1 MTRALKE
8 TTSYINACIE
18 DMNGSIEHAKKIT
31 DYDKQWS
38 RQWALGRI
46 NDEYKQAFGAL
57 QLAYIYLEE
66 IEEEDRNA
74 LGDKLREA
82 TNAAEKRVWEEIK

>member
-8 TTSYINACIE
+8 TTAYVNSCIE
-18 DMNGSIEHAKKIT
+18 SMNGFIEHAKKIT
-31 DYDKQWS
+31 DYDRRWS
-38 RQWALGRI
+38 REWALGRI

-57 QLAYIYLEE
+57 QLAFIYLGE
-66 IEEEDRNA
+66 IEQEDRDA

-82 TNAAEKRVWEEIK
+82 KNKAENRVWEEI

>member
-8 TTSYINACIE
+8 TTAYVNCCIE
-18 DMNGSIEHAKKIT
+18 DMNGSIEWAKKMA
-31 DYDKQWS
+31 DHDKKWN
-38 RQWALGRI
+38 REWALGRI
-46 NDEYKQAFGAL
+46 RESYRQAYGAL

-74 LGDKLREA
+74 LGNKLREA
-82 TNAAEKRVWEEIK
+82 MYKAEDRVWEEI

>member
-8 TTSYINACIE
+8 TTAYVNCCIE

-31 DYDKQWS
+31 EYDKQW
-38 RQWALGRI
+38 RIEWALERI

-66 IEEEDRNA
+66 IEQEDRDA
-74 LGDKLREA
+74 LAEKLREA
-82 TNAAEKRVWEEIK
+82 THEAEVRVWKEI

>member
-1 MTRALKE
+1 MTRALRE
-8 TTSYINACIE
+8 TTAYVNSCIE

-31 DYDKQWS
+31 DYDRKWC
-38 RQWALGRI
+38 REWALERI

-57 QLAYIYLEE
+57 QLAFIYLEE
-66 IEEEDRNA
+66 IEQEDRDA

-82 TNAAEKRVWEEIK
+82 MHEAEKRVWEEIK

>member
-8 TTSYINACIE
+8 TTAYVNCCIE
-18 DMNGSIEHAKKIT
+18 DMNGSIEWAKKIT
-31 DYDKQWS
+31 KHDKQWS

-57 QLAYIYLEE
+57 QLAFIYLGE
-66 IEEEDRNA
+66 IEQEDRDA
-74 LGDKLREA
+74 LTEKLREA
-82 TNAAEKRVWEEIK
+82 KNKAEDRVWKEI

>member
-8 TTSYINACIE
+8 TTAYVNCCIE
-18 DMNGSIEHAKKIT
+18 DMNVSIEWAKKIT
-31 DYDKQWS
+31 EHDKQWS

-57 QLAYIYLEE
+57 QLAFIYLGE
-66 IEEEDRNA
+66 IEQEDRDA
-74 LGDKLREA
+74 LAEKLREA
-82 TNAAEKRVWEEIK
+82 KNEAEKRVWKEI